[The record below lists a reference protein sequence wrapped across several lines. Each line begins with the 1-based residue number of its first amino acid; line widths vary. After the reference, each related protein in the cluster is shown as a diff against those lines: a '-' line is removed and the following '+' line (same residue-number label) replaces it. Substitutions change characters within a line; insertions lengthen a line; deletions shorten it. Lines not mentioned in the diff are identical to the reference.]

1 MKRGSSFDAIKAE
14 PNLVPLLDLVFQ
26 LIMFFMICVNFV
38 SEQVNED
45 IKLPVAQSARPMDK
59 GEIDVLFLNMDQY
72 GKVMI
77 PGRQKPLIT
86 TGEKEYYLNQQH
98 ADTLRTQQEKGDRS
112 GKVKTAVIIRADQ
125 GAKYGEIFELLHL
138 CKQAGYQKLQ
148 LRAYTPFAG
157 G

>member
-1 MKRGSSFDAIKAE
+1 MSHGPSGNEIKAE

-59 GEIDVLFLNMDQY
+59 GEVDVLFLNLDQT
-72 GKVMI
+72 GKVMV
-77 PGRQKPLIT
+77 PGQQLT
-86 TGEKEYYLNQQH
+86 TLGEKQHYLHQEY
-98 ADTLRTQQEKGDRS
+98 DDRKRRF
-112 GKVKTAVIIRADQ
+112 GQVHTVVIVRADRN
-125 GAKYGEIFELLHL
+125 ASYGQLFELLHL

-148 LRAYTPFAG
+148 IRAYTKTES
-157 G
+157 

>member
-1 MKRGSSFDAIKAE
+1 MSHGSSDAGVKSD

-59 GEIDVLFLNMDQY
+59 GEVDVLFLNLDKY
-72 GKVMI
+72 GNVII
-77 PGRQKPLIT
+77 PGSPKPLTT
-86 TGEKEYYLNQQH
+86 TGEKQAYLQQQY
-98 ADTLRTQQEKGDRS
+98 ADARHGAQARGDNA
-112 GKVKTAVIIRADQ
+112 GEVKTAIIIRADQ
-125 GAKYGEIFELLHL
+125 GASYGQLFELLHL
-138 CKQAGYQKLQ
+138 CKSAGYKRMQ
-148 LRAYTPFAG
+148 LRAYARTG